1 MATVNFSVPD
11 EVKVA
16 FDKAFG
22 DQNKSAVI
30 AELMRRAV
38 AESQLAR
45 RRMQIYRKLS
55 ANRGAGS
62 TSDPAQ
68 WRAAR
73 EHGRP

>member
-11 EVKVA
+11 DVKSA

-38 AESQLAR
+38 YERELQQR
-45 RRMQIYRKLS
+45 RERLFQALGDVRPRRPAL
-55 ANRGAGS
+55 
-62 TSDPAQ
+62 TSDDIEK
-68 WRAAR
+68 AR
-73 EHGRP
+73 SQDRT